1 MFIFDYV
8 FYLRFMRYVART
20 SARRTGTMNALLAG
34 AFLGFTFLMV
44 LFFVLLGILEWRGT
58 RGK

>member
-8 FYLRFMRYVART
+8 FYLRFMRYVARI
-20 SARRTGTMNALLAG
+20 SQRTGTMNALLAG

-44 LFFVLLGILEWRGT
+44 FFFVLLGILEWRGT